1 MEDKNAKQKD
11 FWSGK
16 GGDYWVEKQS
26 EMDIMLNPLG
36 EKALAKLDLKSNSE
50 VLDIG
55 CGCGAT
61 TLEIAK
67 RVSEGTVT
75 GLDISV
81 PMLDKA
87 ESEASIQDIVNV
99 DFKVV
104 DVQVD
109 QLASEKYDYVYS
121 RFGVMF
127 FDDPYEAF
135 KNIFSSIKEG
145 GELSFVCW
153 QDPSLNPWQ
162 SLSVQVIRG
171 YLDMPSPPPRSPG
184 PFAFHEKDYVKEI
197 LEKSGFSN
205 ISFDDN
211 QEDITM
217 FSGKSLQEA
226 SEDYLAINPVVTEM
240 LKDSTDDLKSE
251 IVESLKEAFS
261 EFHKGDGLVFPS
273 ATWVVSASK

>member
-36 EKALAKLDLKSNSE
+36 EKALAKLDLQSNSK

-61 TLEIAK
+61 TLEIAQI
-67 RVSEGTVT
+67 VSEGAVT

-81 PMLDKA
+81 PMLHKA
-87 ESEASIQDIVNV
+87 KSEAKIQGIANV

-104 DVQVD
+104 DVQVE
-109 QLASEKYDYVYS
+109 QLAYEEYDSVYS

-127 FDDPYEAF
+127 FDDPFEAF
-135 KNIFSSIKEG
+135 KNIFSSVRVG
-145 GELSFVCW
+145 GQLSFVCW

-162 SLSVQVIRG
+162 SLSLQVIRG

-184 PFAFHEKDYVKEI
+184 PFAFHEKDYVKAI
-197 LEKSGFSN
+197 L
-205 ISFDDN
+205 
-211 QEDITM
+211 
-217 FSGKSLQEA
+217 
-226 SEDYLAINPVVTEM
+226 
-240 LKDSTDDLKSE
+240 
-251 IVESLKEAFS
+251 
-261 EFHKGDGLVFPS
+261 
-273 ATWVVSASK
+273 

>member
-67 RVSEGTVT
+67 KVSEGTVT

-87 ESEASIQDIVNV
+87 ESEAGIQGIANV

-240 LKDSTDDLKSE
+240 LKDSPDDLKAE